1 MDAERARRTE
11 EQPEA
16 AETAETAKAA
26 EAEEAKS
33 PEDLVREVKDENPDP
48 TTRREAFELGLME
61 EDESDAGEELRVVE
75 DDELDES

>member
-1 MDAERARRTE
+1 MDAERARPTD

-16 AETAETAKAA
+16 AEAEEAA
-26 EAEEAKS
+26 EAKS

-75 DDELDES
+75 DEELDES

>member
-11 EQPEA
+11 EQPES
-16 AETAETAKAA
+16 AEAA
-26 EAEEAKS
+26 EAEEATS

-61 EDESDAGEELRVVE
+61 EDESDAGEGLRVVE
-75 DDELDES
+75 DEELDES